1 MSVNMTLAR
10 ARRAAFAAGFILALA
25 ATAPALAQAGNPCK
39 SDDPLTEY
47 DESIRRTDCNGDIGY
62 HDWENRRPDE
72 NSTGDAGASGSAAG
86 SGQEADYSALPTSF
100 SGWFDSLSASDRR
113 QFAIGLAREAEIGG
127 ADMSEQELDALMV
140 LLRGEIDSYFD
151 SQGLSADQRRMAIG
165 EIAKE
170 VGVSV
175 APKRASPGDEYE
187 FGRDYG
193 DEYDFGDES
202 GAGDFDSLYDGWEPA
217 DPTEDFGRPSDGEPN
232 SELDLEGW

>member
-1 MSVNMTLAR
+1 MTANLTFAKAGR
-10 ARRAAFAAGFILALA
+10 TAIAAGFVLAFGA
-25 ATAPALAQAGNPCK
+25 AAPAFAQAGDPCK
-39 SDDPLTEY
+39 SGDPLTEY
-47 DESIRRTDCNGDIGY
+47 DESIRRADCNGDIGY

-72 NSTGDAGASGSAAG
+72 NSTDDAGASGSG
-86 SGQEADYSALPTSF
+86 NSGQGQDYSALPTSF
-100 SGWFDSLSASDRR
+100 SAWFDSLSASDRR

-170 VGVSV
+170 VGVKI
-175 APKRASPGDEYE
+175 APKRASPGDDYE
-187 FGRDYG
+187 LGGDYG
-193 DEYDFGDES
+193 EYDFGDEY
-202 GAGDFDSLYDGWEPA
+202 GAGDFDSLYDGWEPM

-232 SELDLEGW
+232 SELDPQGF